1 MSRSILNGTDGGVS
15 KRSRSLLIL
24 CWNLLT
30 TPSAPLR
37 NGIFLWRRSL
47 PSLERRGISP
57 LPAPESAHP
66 EICDVFAASHE
77 ILKRCRRRVGA
88 EGHAENNPSLALSQ
102 RRYGVIHVSAF
113 EKNKR
118 VRLCGDGYFD
128 SIFPDAQLCRRFSL
142 AAVCID

>member
-1 MSRSILNGTDGGVS
+1 MPRSILSGADGVVS
-15 KRSRSLLIL
+15 KRSRSLLIYIRVAHLIL

-37 NGIFLWRRSL
+37 KGIFLWRRSL
-47 PSLERRGISP
+47 PSLERSGVSP

-102 RRYGVIHVSAF
+102 RRY
-113 EKNKR
+113 
-118 VRLCGDGYFD
+118 
-128 SIFPDAQLCRRFSL
+128 
-142 AAVCID
+142 